1 MKFLLSLIMMVAIS
15 IGVLGA
21 AHSTPFYYTFSGAIH
36 TISHDNSG
44 AIADAGF
51 NVGDTVSYTLI
62 VDFDAPGSETHHNGY
77 VDYSS
82 YSDTTSWDYFYVDY
96 FSGDALS
103 EVDGGFYNSPTN
115 ALEKNWA
122 YNTLIG
128 QPGSTLHVNSDY
140 DQLQIKYTG
149 LNMLDWTIGT
159 TVTADNWAFDS
170 QNRQSQLFASVT
182 LKSITPFATPVPE
195 PSTFLLLGGGLAGL
209 AFYVR
214 RRKKE

>member
-1 MKFLLSLIMMVAIS
+1 MMVAIS
-15 IGVLGA
+15 MGMFGKAHA
-21 AHSTPFYYTFSGAIH
+21 APIYYTFSGAIH
-36 TISHDNSG
+36 TIVHDNSG
-44 AIADAGF
+44 AIANAGF

-62 VDFDAPGSETHHNGY
+62 VDFDAPGSETHINGD

-103 EVDGGFYNSPTN
+103 QVDGGFYNSPTN
-115 ALEKNWA
+115 AAEKNWG

-128 QPGSTLHVNSDY
+128 QPGSTLQVNSDD

-149 LNMLDWTIGT
+149 LNMSDWIIGT

-170 QNRQSQLFASVT
+170 QNQQSQLFASVELT
-182 LKSITPFATPVPE
+182 SISPVTTPVPE

-209 AFYVR
+209 AFYARR
-214 RRKKE
+214 RRKV